1 MQYLKKKP
9 ETAVLLLLLGLVV
22 LAGIALAV
30 LTASNR
36 KAEKA
41 ASQAAEGTIPLLEAS
56 AETLEQIRIETPD
69 QTLTL
74 DYTGGSWT
82 LEEDPAY
89 HLDESSCNTM
99 LTALSA
105 LNAKRQLAQE
115 PGEDYG
121 FSAPQAT
128 VTITTDSGEETL
140 VFGARNAVT
149 GDVYLQKAGESAVY
163 TVASSKL
170 NCFLKDKAALFG
182 AFSPAGLTSSAIEA
196 VSYTLADGETV
207 SLKAMSEPVE
217 SAGSGTSEAASG
229 SAAYQTVWRL
239 ENDPTADLDTD
250 KTDAILTA
258 LSSYVSGQITPAD
271 GADPATAGFDTP
283 LVTVRVTTAEK
294 TVTLRYAS
302 GMDGYYLMVEG
313 DGSLYTVDQS
323 TVQALLLP
331 ENALKPE

>member
-36 KAEKA
+36 KAEQA
-41 ASQAAEGTIPLLEAS
+41 ASEAADGSIPVLAIPSDTVRKIQMEARS
-56 AETLEQIRIETPD
+56 G
-69 QTLTL
+69 TLTL
-74 DYTGGSWT
+74 AYADGSWS
-82 LEEDPAY
+82 LAEDPDY
-89 HLDESSCNTM
+89 HLDESSCNAM
-99 LTALSA
+99 LTAVSA
-105 LNAKRQLAQE
+105 LNAKRELQE
-115 PGEDYG
+115 AAGEDYG

-163 TVASSKL
+163 T
-170 NCFLKDKAALFG
+170 
-182 AFSPAGLTSSAIEA
+182 AIEA

-217 SAGSGTSEAASG
+217 SAGSGTSEAASD
-229 SAAYQTVWRL
+229 STAYQTVWRL
-239 ENDPTADLDTD
+239 ENDPAADLDTD

-271 GADPATAGFDTP
+271 GADLAAAGFDTP
-283 LVTVRVTTAEK
+283 LVTVQVTTAEK

-331 ENALKPE
+331 ENAWKSE

>member
-1 MQYLKKKP
+1 
-9 ETAVLLLLLGLVV
+9 
-22 LAGIALAV
+22 
-30 LTASNR
+30 
-36 KAEKA
+36 
-41 ASQAAEGTIPLLEAS
+41 
-56 AETLEQIRIETPD
+56 
-69 QTLTL
+69 
-74 DYTGGSWT
+74 
-82 LEEDPAY
+82 
-89 HLDESSCNTM
+89 M
-99 LTALSA
+99 LTAVSA
-105 LNAKRQLAQE
+105 LNAKRELQE
-115 PGEDYG
+115 AAGEDYG

-217 SAGSGTSEAASG
+217 SAGSGTSEAASD
-229 SAAYQTVWRL
+229 STAYQTVWRL

-258 LSSYVSGQITPAD
+258 LSSYVGGQITPAD
-271 GADPATAGFDTP
+271 GADLAAAGFDTP
-283 LVTVRVTTAEK
+283 LVTVQVTTAEK

-331 ENALKPE
+331 ENAWKPE

>member
-36 KAEKA
+36 KAEQA
-41 ASQAAEGTIPLLEAS
+41 ASEAADGSIPVLAIPSDTVRKIQMEARS
-56 AETLEQIRIETPD
+56 G
-69 QTLTL
+69 TLTL
-74 DYTGGSWT
+74 AYADGSWS
-82 LEEDPAY
+82 LAEDPDY
-89 HLDESSCNTM
+89 HLDESSCNAM
-99 LTALSA
+99 LTAVSA
-105 LNAKRQLAQE
+105 LNAKRELQE
-115 PGEDYG
+115 AAGEDYG

-217 SAGSGTSEAASG
+217 SA
-229 SAAYQTVWRL
+229 AYQTVWRL

-271 GADPATAGFDTP
+271 GADLAAAGFDTP
-283 LVTVRVTTAEK
+283 LVTVQVTTAEK

>member
-36 KAEKA
+36 KAEQA
-41 ASQAAEGTIPLLEAS
+41 ASEAADGSIPVLAIPSDTVRKIQMEARS
-56 AETLEQIRIETPD
+56 G
-69 QTLTL
+69 TLTL
-74 DYTGGSWT
+74 AYADGSWF
-82 LEEDPAY
+82 LAEDPDY
-89 HLDESSCNTM
+89 HLDESSCNAM
-99 LTALSA
+99 LTAVSA
-105 LNAKRQLAQE
+105 LNAKRELQE
-115 PGEDYG
+115 AAGEDYG
-121 FSAPQAT
+121 FSTPQAT
-128 VTITTDSGEETL
+128 VTITTDGGEETL

-217 SAGSGTSEAASG
+217 SA
-229 SAAYQTVWRL
+229 AYQTVWRL

-271 GADPATAGFDTP
+271 GADPAAAGFDTP
-283 LVTVRVTTAEK
+283 LVTVQVTTAEK

>member
-36 KAEKA
+36 KAEQA
-41 ASQAAEGTIPLLEAS
+41 ASEAADGSIPVLAIPSDTVRKIQMEARS
-56 AETLEQIRIETPD
+56 G
-69 QTLTL
+69 TLTL
-74 DYTGGSWT
+74 AYADGSWS
-82 LEEDPAY
+82 LAEDPDY
-89 HLDESSCNTM
+89 HLDESSCNAM
-99 LTALSA
+99 LTAVSA
-105 LNAKRQLAQE
+105 LNAKRELQE
-115 PGEDYG
+115 AAEEDYG

-207 SLKAMSEPVE
+207 SLKAMSEPE
-217 SAGSGTSEAASG
+217 KSAGSGTSEAASD
-229 SAAYQTVWRL
+229 STAYQTVWRL
-239 ENDPTADLDTD
+239 
-250 KTDAILTA
+250 
-258 LSSYVSGQITPAD
+258 
-271 GADPATAGFDTP
+271 
-283 LVTVRVTTAEK
+283 
-294 TVTLRYAS
+294 
-302 GMDGYYLMVEG
+302 
-313 DGSLYTVDQS
+313 
-323 TVQALLLP
+323 
-331 ENALKPE
+331 